1 MSQSSRWIYAVT
13 FLLASAGFLYPFWPL
28 SVAGVLLASL
38 SGRFMFGILIGLI
51 LDLAWGAPTGTLHY
65 LFFPFTIV
73 ALLGLIARYSG
84 SYYFLDKNPQ
94 EKI

>member
-13 FLLASAGFLYPFWPL
+13 FLLASVGFLYPFWPL
-28 SVAGVLLASL
+28 SVAGILLASF
-38 SGRFMFGILIGLI
+38 SGRFMFGVLLGLI
-51 LDLAWGAPTGTLHY
+51 LDLAWGAPTGMYRY

-73 ALLGLIARYSG
+73 ALVGLIARYWG

-94 EKI
+94 EKL